1 MAASAGSRDQTARA
15 EHGQVIGDVPG
26 RPAESTGKRG
36 RMRRLAES
44 LEDARA
50 RLADQLCERVVHGAA
65 GRLIGSASSSSTL
78 GDNPFVRRRNARHR
92 FRTLANLWR
101 PLDMATT
108 MADRGSRERGVAVAR
123 RWQVLLVTSVGVFM
137 SFLDATIVNIAF
149 PDIGASFPDS
159 SLSGLSWIINAYT
172 IVFAAALVPA
182 GRLADRFGRRRFF
195 FLGVLVFLAASV
207 LCGGATTVGMLVAA
221 RAVQALGGA
230 MLVPASLGLLLP
242 EFPIERRATA
252 TALWGATGAIAAAAG
267 PSLGGVLVAW
277 QGWRSVFFVNL
288 LIGIPALMP
297 ARRLLRESREP
308 ETVFP
313 DALGAALLAAGLSA
327 LALAIVEGPQWG
339 WSSVR
344 VIGAFVASALLLL
357 GFVWR
362 SARHTAPVIEL
373 SLFRVRSFAVAN
385 AGGFVFA
392 LGFFA
397 YLLCGVLFLT
407 GVWRY
412 SVLRAG
418 FALTPGPLMA
428 ALSAPIGG
436 RLSDRFGQRVVAVP
450 GSLLFGLGALLFALG
465 TGIEPSY
472 VSDFLPANVLGGLG
486 VGLTF
491 AGFGSAAVAELP
503 RNRYATGGAIANCTR
518 QIGGVLGV
526 SLLIVILGTPSP
538 DPALEVFHRAW
549 ALMALSGGIAALI
562 GLALGRVRARDA
574 GTEAMTASAELATE
588 EA

>member
-1 MAASAGSRDQTARA
+1 M
-15 EHGQVIGDVPG
+15 
-26 RPAESTGKRG
+26 
-36 RMRRLAES
+36 
-44 LEDARA
+44 
-50 RLADQLCERVVHGAA
+50 
-65 GRLIGSASSSSTL
+65 
-78 GDNPFVRRRNARHR
+78 
-92 FRTLANLWR
+92 
-101 PLDMATT
+101 
-108 MADRGSRERGVAVAR
+108 AR
-123 RWQVLLVTSVGVFM
+123 RWQVLLVTSVAVFM
-137 SFLDATIVNIAF
+137 SFLDVTIVNIAF
-149 PDIGASFPDS
+149 PDIRASFPGS
-159 SLSGLSWIINAYT
+159 SLNRLSWILNAYT

-195 FLGVLVFLAASV
+195 FLGVLLFLAASV
-207 LCGGATTVGMLVAA
+207 VCGAAPSAGVLIAA

-242 EFPIERRATA
+242 EFPLERRATA
-252 TALWGATGAIAAAAG
+252 TALWGATGAVAAAAG
-267 PSLGGVLVAW
+267 PSLGGVLVDW

-288 LIGIPALMP
+288 VIGIPSLIP

-308 ETVFP
+308 RTAFP
-313 DALGAALLAAGLSA
+313 DALGAALLAAGLGF

-339 WSSVR
+339 WSSTRIV
-344 VIGAFVASALLLL
+344 GSFAASALLLVA
-357 GFVWR
+357 FVWR
-362 SARHTAPVIEL
+362 SAHHPAPVIEL

-407 GVWRY
+407 GVWHY
-412 SVLRAG
+412 SILRAG
-418 FALTPGPLMA
+418 FALTPGPLTA
-428 ALSAPIGG
+428 ALAAPVGG

-450 GSLLFGLGALLFALG
+450 GGLLFGLGALLFALR
-465 TGIEPSY
+465 TGAQPAY
-472 VSDFLPANVLGGLG
+472 VSDFLPGNVLGGAG

-526 SLLIVILGTPSP
+526 SGLIVILGTPSP
-538 DPALEVFHRAW
+538 ETALHVFHRAW
-549 ALMALSGGIAALI
+549 ALMALSGGIAALM

-574 GTEAMTASAELATE
+574 EPAPPEAGVVPESV
-588 EA
+588 